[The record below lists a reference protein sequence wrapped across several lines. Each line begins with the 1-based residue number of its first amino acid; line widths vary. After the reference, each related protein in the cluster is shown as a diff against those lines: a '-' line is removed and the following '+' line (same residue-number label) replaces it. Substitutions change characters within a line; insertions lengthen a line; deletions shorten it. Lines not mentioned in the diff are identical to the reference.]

1 VQPGYPAAMDEPA
14 DAERPDTPDGVGQ
27 RGVGL
32 RVRAVLSVLRTAVV
46 NPELRRLGS
55 AYALCC
61 TAELGIWI
69 ALLIYAYERGGAGGG
84 TTMVLVQ
91 LVPCVVLAPFLGSVA
106 DVYDPKRV
114 LVAGTVAQC
123 VSMSA
128 VAVVIALGAPAWV
141 VVTLAPLTA
150 LSITLN
156 RPTQAA
162 LFPAVVRTADELTA
176 SNVMS
181 GWTYGAACLAGPA
194 LAGLLVAWGG
204 VALAVAGCAVLSGAA
219 VVPAARLRP
228 LRGEG
233 PTTGEEA
240 APAPITWHA
249 LRAFRQQLLTNV
261 AGASRIAGIRVLL
274 GLHAF
279 YYVLIGTVDLL
290 CVILA
295 TSSLHMGSGGAGY
308 LNAAFGAGAVMA
320 GFGTAFLIGR
330 RRLKTPLVA
339 TLAVAVLAIALISAL
354 PRVGAVLVLLAVSG
368 LSGAVF
374 DVTGRTLMQRS
385 SPPDVVASLFSI
397 LESLMDVGLLLG
409 VVLVRVAFAL
419 GGLRAALVAPA
430 VIAVVLLALIWHR
443 LRRLDD
449 STVVPLV
456 EIRLLRAIPIF
467 AVLPAPE
474 IEGMARELDPVSVTA
489 GTTVFHEG
497 DRGDRY
503 YAVSSGSL
511 SIVRGGTQV
520 QTVSRG
526 QGFGEIALIRDVP
539 RQATVTA
546 MSDSLLYAL
555 DKDLFVATV
564 TGHAAA
570 SAVAGR
576 IIDGHQGPE

>member
-1 VQPGYPAAMDEPA
+1 MSGPVDPEVP
-14 DAERPDTPDGVGQ
+14 DATSDVPL
-27 RGVGL
+27 RGPGL
-32 RVRAVLSVLRTAVV
+32 RVHAVVSVLRTAVG
-46 NPELRRLGS
+46 NPELRRLGF
-55 AYALCC
+55 AYAFCC

-69 ALLIYAYERGGAGGG
+69 ALLIYAYDRGGAGGG

-91 LVPCVVLAPFLGSVA
+91 LVPCIALGPFLGAVA

-114 LVAGTVAQC
+114 LVSGAVIQC
-123 VSMSA
+123 ASMGA
-128 VAVVIALGAPAWV
+128 VAAAVALDAPAWV
-141 VVTLAPLTA
+141 VVALAPLTA

-162 LFPAVVRTADELTA
+162 LFPAVVRTPDELTA

-204 VALAVAGCAVLSGAA
+204 VALAVTGCALLSGAA
-219 VVPAARLRP
+219 VVPAARLHP
-228 LRGEG
+228 LRVESPPPGD
-233 PTTGEEA
+233 EA
-240 APAPITWHA
+240 GPAPSTWHA
-249 LRAFRQQLLTNV
+249 LDDFRRQLQSNIT
-261 AGASRIAGIRVLL
+261 AASRIPGIRVLL

-279 YYVLIGTVDLL
+279 YFVLIGTVDLL

-308 LNAAFGAGAVMA
+308 LNAAFGAGAVFA
-320 GFGTAFLIGR
+320 GFGSAFLIGR
-330 RRLKTPLVA
+330 RHLKIPLVA
-339 TLAVAVLAIALISAL
+339 TLAVAVLALALISAV
-354 PRVGAVLVLLAVSG
+354 PRVEAVLVLLAVTG

-397 LESLMDVGLLLG
+397 LESLMDVGLLVG

-419 GGLRAALVAPA
+419 GGLRGALLAPA
-430 VIAVVLLALIWHR
+430 LIAVVLLAAIWRR

-456 EIRLLRAIPIF
+456 EIRLLRCIPIF

-474 IEGMARELDPVSVTA
+474 IEGMARELDPVSVAA

-497 DRGDRY
+497 DHGDRY

-511 SIVRGGTQV
+511 SIVRGGQVV

-546 MSDSLLYAL
+546 LSDALLYAL
-555 DKDLFVATV
+555 DKELFVTTV

-576 IIDGHQGPE
+576 IIDGLEDRD